1 MRKDNC
7 IRTILLAF
15 YLAIGCFWVSAYD
28 FEVDGLCYDLVSM
41 DNKSVCLVRGASD
54 YSGDLVIPG
63 TIQVGSYTFTVDS
76 IADNACYGCYGINS
90 VTICEGVRKIGKK
103 AFYSTSFNRVSFIKI
118 PKSIEFIG
126 IRCFT
131 CMIPTKV
138 YLADIASW
146 CKVKFEDSY
155 LHGNPLSLGINA
167 KDRFGTGVCLIYLGE
182 NHVSD
187 LIIPENVSQINPVV
201 FTESNL
207 NSVTFPCS
215 VGNARGFNNSY
226 IKYAYFEE
234 GIDTISGFSG
244 CENLLSVSIPHSVSV
259 IEPNSFSGCKSLSQL
274 SLNDGLT
281 TIHNNTFSGCTSLPR
296 VVFPETIRQIQN
308 NAFENCSE
316 LKSIY
321 LPNVEYIG
329 DYAFDG
335 CAKLDTI
342 VLKTAT
348 PPSIESTTF
357 TTGQHILTK
366 VYVPVGSKETYQNAD
381 YWKDFANIE
390 EGDPMGSGETP
401 EIPKCATPS
410 IITENGKLKFSCE
423 TEGVRYVYQAIPVNT
438 TTYDEE
444 EGLLLPSIY
453 LVTFYATKDGYMN
466 SETVT
471 QEIDVR
477 GIKGDIDED
486 GKVNISDVTALI
498 DKLLSGN

>member
-1 MRKDNC
+1 MIMRNNNY
-7 IRTILLAF
+7 IRTLLAF
-15 YLAIGCFWVSAYD
+15 YLVIGCFGVSAYD
-28 FEVDGLCYDLVSM
+28 FEVDGLCYNLVSM
-41 DNKSVCLVRGASD
+41 DQKSVCLVRGASD

-76 IADNACYGCYGINS
+76 IADNACSHSYGITS
-90 VTICEGVRKIGKK
+90 ITICEGVKKIGKQ
-103 AFYSTSFNRVSFIKI
+103 AFYSTSFNRVNYIKL
-118 PKSIEFIG
+118 PKSLEFADYAAFG
-126 IRCFT
+126 
-131 CMIPTKV
+131 CMVPTKV
-138 YLADIASW
+138 YIADIASY
-146 CKVKFEDSY
+146 CKVKWDSSY
-155 LHGNPLSLGINA
+155 GSPLRLSINA
-167 KDRFGTGVCLIYLGE
+167 KDRFGTSVCLLYIGE

-187 LIIPENVSQINPVV
+187 LIIPENVTQIYSTS
-201 FTESNL
+201 FAESNL
-207 NSVTFPCS
+207 NSVSFP
-215 VGNARGFNNSY
+215 GTINNATGFGGSY

-234 GIDTISGFSG
+234 GVDTISGFTS
-244 CENLLSVSIPHSVSV
+244 CKNLVSVSIPRSVSL
-259 IEPNSFSGCKSLSQL
+259 IRSYSFSGCTSLSQL
-274 SLNDGLT
+274 LLNDGLT
-281 TIHNNTFSGCTSLPR
+281 TINENSFSGCTSLPQ

-308 NAFENCSE
+308 NAFQNCSE

-329 DYAFDG
+329 YYAFDG

-423 TEGVRYVYQAIPVNT
+423 TEGVRYVYQATPVNT
-438 TTYDEE
+438 TTYDDE

-453 LVTFYATKDGYMN
+453 FVTFYATKDGYMN

-486 GKVNISDVTALI
+486 GNVNISDVTALI

>member
-41 DNKSVCLVRGASD
+41 DNKSVCLVKGATN

-76 IADNACYGCYGINS
+76 IADNACSYSYGITS
-90 VTICEGVRKIGKK
+90 ITICEGVKKIGRQ
-103 AFYSTSFNRVSFIKI
+103 AFYSTGWNRVNYIKL
-118 PKSIEFIG
+118 PKSLEFTG
-126 IRCFT
+126 YAAFG
-131 CMIPTKV
+131 CMVPTKV
-138 YLADIASW
+138 YIADIVSW
-146 CKVKFEDSY
+146 CKLKWDLSY
-155 LHGNPLSLGINA
+155 GSPLSLNVNMEN
-167 KDRFGTGVCLIYLGE
+167 DFGTGVCLLYVGE
-182 NHVSD
+182 NQVSD
-187 LIIPENVSQINPVV
+187 LIIPENVTQIEYSA
-201 FTESNL
+201 FYESNL
-207 NSVTFPCS
+207 NSVSFPS
-215 VGNARGFNNSY
+215 TINNTTGFRGSY

-234 GIDTISGFSG
+234 GVDTISSFAN
-244 CENLLSVSIPHSVSV
+244 CKNLLSVSIPHSVSV

-281 TIHNNTFSGCTSLPR
+281 AINKNTFSGCTSLPR

-308 NAFENCSE
+308 SAFNNCSE
-316 LKSIY
+316 LRSIY

-329 DYAFDG
+329 AYAFDG

-342 VLKTAT
+342 VLKTST
-348 PPSIESTTF
+348 PPAIESTTF
-357 TTGQHILTK
+357 TTGQHILTT
-366 VYVPVGSKETYQNAD
+366 VYVPIGSKDIYQNTD

-390 EGDPMGSGETP
+390 EGDPIGSGETP

-410 IITENGKLKFSCE
+410 IVMENGKLKFSCE
-423 TEGVRYVYQAIPVNT
+423 TEGVRYVYQATPVNT

-453 LVTFYATKDGYMN
+453 MVVFYAAKDGYLN

>member
-15 YLAIGCFWVSAYD
+15 YLAIGCFGVSAYD

-41 DNKSVCLVRGASD
+41 DNKSVCLVRGATN

-76 IADNACYGCYGINS
+76 IADNACSSSYGITS
-90 VTICEGVRKIGKK
+90 ITICEGVKKIGNQ
-103 AFYSTSFNRVSFIKI
+103 AFFSYDWNRVNYIKL
-118 PKSIEFIG
+118 PKSLDFIG
-126 IRCFT
+126 SRSFE
-131 CMIPTKV
+131 CMVPTKI

-146 CKVKFEDSY
+146 CKVKFY
-155 LHGNPLSLGINA
+155 NNPLNLGINA
-167 KDRFGTGVCLIYLGE
+167 KKRFGTGVCLIYIGE

-187 LIIPENVSQINPVV
+187 LIIPESVSQVNPSA
-201 FTESNL
+201 FKESNL

-215 VGNARGFNNSY
+215 VGNARGFNGSY

-259 IEPNSFSGCKSLSQL
+259 IEPRSFSGCKSISQL
-274 SLNDGLT
+274 LLNDGLT
-281 TIHNNTFSGCTSLPR
+281 TINEYSFSGCTSLPR
-296 VVFPETIRQIQN
+296 VVFPETIRHIQSA
-308 NAFENCSE
+308 AFYNCSE
-316 LKSIY
+316 LRSIY

-329 DYAFDG
+329 ASAFDG

-342 VLKTAT
+342 VLKTTT
-348 PPSIESTTF
+348 PPAIESTTF
-357 TTGQHILTK
+357 TTGQHILTT
-366 VYVPVGSKETYQNAD
+366 VYVPIGSKEIYKNTD

-390 EGDPMGSGETP
+390 EGDPMGSGDTP
-401 EIPKCATPS
+401 ETPKCATPS
-410 IITENGKLKFSCE
+410 IVMENGKLKFSCE
-423 TEGVRYVYQAIPVNT
+423 TEGVRYVYQATPVNT

-453 LVTFYATKDGYMN
+453 MVIFYAAKDGYLN

-498 DKLLSGN
+498 DRLLRGY